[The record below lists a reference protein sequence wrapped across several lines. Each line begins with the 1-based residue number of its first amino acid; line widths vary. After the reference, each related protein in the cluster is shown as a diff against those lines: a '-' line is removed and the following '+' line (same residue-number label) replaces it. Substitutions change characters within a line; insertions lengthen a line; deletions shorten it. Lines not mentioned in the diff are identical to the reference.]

1 MQIYCARTRAFLQ
14 DFDMNGLQKVL
25 VVDNGERSQDYA
37 LSVQLAEM
45 GFASVTAPLEATED
59 VLAILPSPAAVVL
72 HMPRYATWTERQ
84 QFLDLAERL
93 RKSLALS
100 GVPVILVNGIDGA
113 GAHASLLQS
122 ELGTR
127 ILSKPEL

>member
-1 MQIYCARTRAFLQ
+1 
-14 DFDMNGLQKVL
+14 MNGLQKVL